1 MNKEIILPSLGEGIE
16 EVVVSELLVSK
27 GDIVT
32 KDDTLLLLES
42 EKATMEIPSEYSGTI
57 TSLYIS
63 ENDTISPGTKILDMV
78 VTDDIKDN
86 SNKDGEKDSEP
97 VIDNS
102 NAKQASS
109 NIIPLE
115 EKFSATDNIEI
126 SASPGVRKLSRDLDI
141 DLKLIS
147 GSGSK
152 GRITRDDLHSY
163 IKDRLHGASGRPEI
177 DFSAWGDVNII
188 SLTKINQITGNRLQS
203 SWQEIPHVTQFD
215 NADITKLNEI
225 KNINKGTFKKKGL
238 SLTIL
243 PYIIKFVTESLQ
255 ELKRFNSSLSIDGN
269 SIITKEYINVGIAID
284 TKKGLVVPNIKNI
297 EQKNIEDIATDLDT
311 LVKKAHSNK
320 LSPSDFE
327 GGTFTISSLGGLGG
341 TYFTPIINPPEVAI
355 LGISKARFQSV
366 DTSGNGKK
374 FESRLIMPYSLS
386 YDHRVI
392 DGVQAVKFTKNLAE
406 RIESFREQQ

>member
-27 GDIVT
+27 GDTVT

-109 NIIPLE
+109 NIIPSK

-163 IKDRLHGASGRPEI
+163 IKDRLHGSSGTPEI

-225 KNINKGTFKKKGL
+225 KNINKETFKKKGL

-269 SIITKEYINVGIAID
+269 SIITKEYINLGIAID

>member
-27 GDIVT
+27 GDTVT

-225 KNINKGTFKKKGL
+225 KNINKGT
-238 SLTIL
+238 
-243 PYIIKFVTESLQ
+243 
-255 ELKRFNSSLSIDGN
+255 
-269 SIITKEYINVGIAID
+269 
-284 TKKGLVVPNIKNI
+284 
-297 EQKNIEDIATDLDT
+297 
-311 LVKKAHSNK
+311 
-320 LSPSDFE
+320 
-327 GGTFTISSLGGLGG
+327 
-341 TYFTPIINPPEVAI
+341 
-355 LGISKARFQSV
+355 
-366 DTSGNGKK
+366 
-374 FESRLIMPYSLS
+374 
-386 YDHRVI
+386 
-392 DGVQAVKFTKNLAE
+392 
-406 RIESFREQQ
+406 